1 MSTAHPLE
9 AAIAQV
15 GLAALAR
22 GLGVTH
28 QAVRKWGR
36 ASRLP
41 RTEWT
46 GETGYAHAIE
56 HLTGGT
62 VTKLQLLSPWPELI
76 GAEGAPAIPTEEAR
90 DAA

>member
-1 MSTAHPLE
+1 MNSAHPLE
-9 AAIAQV
+9 TAIARV

-36 ASRLP
+36 ATRLP

-46 GETGYAHAIE
+46 GETGYAQTIE
-56 HLTGGT
+56 RLTDGI
-62 VTKLQLLSPWPELI
+62 VTKAQLLAPWSV
-76 GAEGAPAIPTEEAR
+76 AEGAPPTPTEEAR